1 MASNR
6 PSFQAKMLEV
16 LSLCASVLGL
26 APVRSE
32 GDAQGIIGLITKYF
46 PLRGR
51 EPGAPVACKAELYV
65 PTCHCTLAAHC
76 GHAH

>member
-16 LSLCASVLGL
+16 LSLCASVSLRLG
-26 APVRSE
+26 AKEMPWS
-32 GDAQGIIGLITKYF
+32 IIGLITKYF

-51 EPGAPVACKAELYV
+51 EPGAPVACRAELYV